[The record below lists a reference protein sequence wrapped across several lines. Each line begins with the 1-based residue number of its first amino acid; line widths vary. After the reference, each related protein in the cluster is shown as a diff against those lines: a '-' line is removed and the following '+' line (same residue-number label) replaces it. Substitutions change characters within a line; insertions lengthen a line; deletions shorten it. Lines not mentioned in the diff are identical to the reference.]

1 MAFKG
6 LLPSAAQVI
15 LLPLIVLLSLPVV
28 PVVPVVVEKNMIPP
42 VALSVEPV
50 MVQFLIVLEV
60 ASL

>member
-6 LLPSAAQVI
+6 LLPSAALVI
-15 LLPLIVLLSLPVV
+15 LLPVIVLLSF

-42 VALSVEPV
+42 VVLSVDPV
-50 MVQFLIVLEV
+50 MVQFLTVLEV